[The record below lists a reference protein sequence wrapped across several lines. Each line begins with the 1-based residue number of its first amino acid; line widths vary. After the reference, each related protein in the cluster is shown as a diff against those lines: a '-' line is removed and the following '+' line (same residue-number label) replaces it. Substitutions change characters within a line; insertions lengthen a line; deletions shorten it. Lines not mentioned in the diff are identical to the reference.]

1 MRICSWTRGCPR
13 MVRHDGRSCVFGSS
27 TSSSSARSPG
37 CGWPAGRAHGR
48 KPRSLLLRHQ
58 LGVLQRQQ
66 VRRPRLTWADR
77 ALIAALAGVIPK
89 ARRAGLR
96 LLVRPDTVLR
106 WHCDLLRR
114 RWAAKSREGRHPSR
128 RCDRATPGRAGD
140 PGSTPRRR
148 PRTGPRGR
156 RAPAPAAAR
165 SVSRTPPPAEPPAGR
180 VRRRPARPPAP
191 P

>member
-1 MRICSWTRGCPR
+1 MCLRFVYLLIVSAFSWMRL
-13 MVRHDGRSCVFGSS
+13 
-27 TSSSSARSPG
+27 ARRQG
-37 CGWPAGRAHGR
+37 AWKEAEI
-48 KPRSLLLRHQ
+48 LLLRHQ

-106 WHCDLLRR
+106 WHRDLLRR

-128 RCDRATPGRAGD
+128 RCDRATPGR
-140 PGSTPRRR
+140 R
-148 PRTGPRGR
+148 PPRG
-156 RAPAPAAAR
+156 AAVVPFQAVPDTSPTR
-165 SVSRTPPPAEPPAGR
+165 
-180 VRRRPARPPAP
+180 
-191 P
+191 